1 MVRVVEEVAGGAEP
15 SSTPPAVA
23 AEEEVR
29 ASRSPTTVPQEHD
42 APEGVTRA
50 ASPQERDAPEGARGA
65 ASPEIQEVGESSGA
79 TLPRDVGG
87 TDARVLEFARVPWAV
102 AFKVG
107 DDVEDDEEAATW
119 NTLERGLAWVCRTFH
134 ELILPVM

>member
-1 MVRVVEEVAGGAEP
+1 
-15 SSTPPAVA
+15 
-23 AEEEVR
+23 
-29 ASRSPTTVPQEHD
+29 
-42 APEGVTRA
+42 VTRA